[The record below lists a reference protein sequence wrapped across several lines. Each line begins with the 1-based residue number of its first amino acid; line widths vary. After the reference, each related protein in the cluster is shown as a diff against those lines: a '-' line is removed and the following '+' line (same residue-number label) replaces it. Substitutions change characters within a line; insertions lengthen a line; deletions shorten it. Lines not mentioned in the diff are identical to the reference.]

1 MKEWLNE
8 KDYNGY
14 EAFIVFRDG
23 DFWLEYA
30 NYDGCDSIVG
40 WSRMPLSVSQ
50 NLGWSRMPL
59 SVSQNRWMKL
69 KRWYR
74 KNSVP
79 MNLRQEVAV
88 GVGEEVPF

>member
-1 MKEWLNE
+1 V
-8 KDYNGY
+8 GY
-14 EAFIVFRDG
+14 AVGGGTREAFRDG

-30 NYDGCDSIVG
+30 NYDGCDSIV
-40 WSRMPLSVSQ
+40 
-50 NLGWSRMPL
+50 GWSRMPL

-88 GVGEEVPF
+88 GIGEEVPF

>member
-50 NLGWSRMPL
+50 N
-59 SVSQNRWMKL
+59 RWMKL

-88 GVGEEVPF
+88 GIGEEVPF

>member
-50 NLGWSRMPL
+50 N
-59 SVSQNRWMKL
+59 RWMKL

-88 GVGEEVPF
+88 GVGEEAPF

>member
-14 EAFIVFRDG
+14 EACIVFRDG

-30 NYDGCDSIVG
+30 NYDGCDSIV
-40 WSRMPLSVSQ
+40 
-50 NLGWSRMPL
+50 GWSRMPL

-88 GVGEEVPF
+88 GIGEEVPF

>member
-50 NLGWSRMPL
+50 N
-59 SVSQNRWMKL
+59 RWMKL